1 MKRDTFVLRRMQRTS
16 ISQAVRDE
24 RAGASSALVVDPS
37 RLSRRGTSEVL
48 VRSGVEVVVETASGE
63 DALEAAGA
71 LTPDLAV
78 VELELPGLPGV
89 ETIRRLRSLCPRT
102 RAVVLTG
109 REDQVAEAVAAGAC
123 AYLLKTS
130 PLTALA
136 DALRAAAGGHSLIL
150 PTAAASLLEEGL
162 QRASVERGGLVDL
175 SARELEVLRL
185 VAGGRDNAE
194 IAAELFISPSTAKS
208 HVSHILGKLSSQ
220 NRLQAAVYAVRCGLV

>member
-1 MKRDTFVLRRMQRTS
+1 MGTVSYCGQCTGPRFHRRSAT
-16 ISQAVRDE
+16 
-24 RAGASSALVVDPS
+24 SALGRPARS
-37 RLSRRGTSEVL
+37 SSTHRAFPRRGTSEVL

-63 DALEAAGA
+63 EALEAAGA
-71 LTPDLAV
+71 LTPDLVV
-78 VELELPGLPGV
+78 VELELPGTLRRRDDPPSASLSPG
-89 ETIRRLRSLCPRT
+89 T

-109 REDQVAEAVAAGAC
+109 QENRVAEAVAAGAC

-130 PLTALA
+130 PLAALA

-150 PTAAASLLEEGL
+150 PAAAAPLLEAGHE
-162 QRASVERGGLVDL
+162 QASVESGGLIDL

>member
-1 MKRDTFVLRRMQRTS
+1 MHRTS
-16 ISQAVRDE
+16 ISPSVREE
-24 RAGASSALVVDPS
+24 RAGASGALVVDPS
-37 RLSRRGTSEVL
+37 RLSRRGTSAVL
-48 VRSGVEVVVETASGE
+48 VRAGVEVVVETSSGE
-63 DALEAAGA
+63 EALEAAGD
-71 LTPDLAV
+71 LTPDLLV
-78 VELELPGLPGV
+78 VELELPGISGV
-89 ETIRRLRSLCPRT
+89 ETIRRLRARSPGT

-109 REDQVAEAVAAGAC
+109 QESRVAEAVAAGAC

-130 PLTALA
+130 PLGALV

-150 PTAAASLLEEGL
+150 PAAAAPLLETAHE
-162 QRASVERGGLVDL
+162 QASVESGGLIAL

>member
-1 MKRDTFVLRRMQRTS
+1 MHRTS
-16 ISQAVRDE
+16 ISQAVREE
-24 RAGASSALVVDPS
+24 RVGASSALVADPS

-63 DALEAAGA
+63 EALEAAGA

-78 VELELPGLPGV
+78 VELQLPGLSGV
-89 ETIRRLRSLCPRT
+89 ETIRRLRSLSPGT

-109 REDQVAEAVAAGAC
+109 QEDQVAEAVAAGAC

-130 PLTALA
+130 PLEALVA
-136 DALRAAAGGHSLIL
+136 ALRTAAAGHSLVL
-150 PTAAASLLEEGL
+150 PATAATLLEASRE
-162 QRASVERGGLVDL
+162 QASVRSGKLADL

-185 VAGGRDNAE
+185 LAGGRENAE

-208 HVSHILGKLSSQ
+208 HVSRILGKLSSE
-220 NRLQAAVYAVRCGLV
+220 NRIQAAVYAVRCGLV

>member
-1 MKRDTFVLRRMQRTS
+1 MHRTS
-16 ISQAVRDE
+16 ISPSVREE
-24 RAGASSALVVDPS
+24 RAGASGALVVDPS
-37 RLSRRGTSEVL
+37 RLSRRGTFDVL
-48 VRSGVEVVVETASGE
+48 VRAGVEVVVETSSGE
-63 DALEAAGA
+63 EALEAAGD
-71 LTPDLAV
+71 LTPDLLV
-78 VELELPGLPGV
+78 VELELPGISGV
-89 ETIRRLRSLCPRT
+89 ETIRRVRALSPGT
-102 RAVVLTG
+102 RAVVVTG
-109 REDQVAEAVAAGAC
+109 QEGRVAEAVAAGAC

-130 PLTALA
+130 PLGALA

-150 PTAAASLLEEGL
+150 PAAAAPLLETAHE
-162 QRASVERGGLVDL
+162 QASVESGGLIDL